1 MPGIQLVIL
10 VAVFFVTSGVSVVT
24 GSTSVITVPMMFQ
37 FGVDPRVAVATNM
50 FALTFMS
57 VGGSLPFL
65 KTNTV
70 KKRRLPL
77 LIVLTL
83 LGSAIGAMFLLIIPS
98 KVVPVIVST
107 AIIGLA
113 VFSMVY
119 RNSGIESSPLLP
131 DRSLELTG
139 YALTFLLGIYGGLFS
154 GGYVTILTAVF
165 VATFRMT
172 FIEAIATTKLINGVS
187 SGIATVIFAWRGLV
201 DYRLGAILG
210 VTMFIGAL
218 LGARYARRLSNLW
231 LRRIYLAAVWLLG
244 LKTLLFD
251 AFGHHATPGANPA
264 PVSK

>member
-1 MPGIQLVIL
+1 M
-10 VAVFFVTSGVSVVT
+10 
-24 GSTSVITVPMMFQ
+24 ITVPVMFQ
-37 FGVDPRVAVATNM
+37 FGIDARVAVATNM

-57 VGGSLPFL
+57 LGGTLPFL
-65 KTNTV
+65 RTKVVNR
-70 KKRRLPL
+70 RRLPL

-83 LGSAIGAMFLLIIPS
+83 FGSAIGAMLLLIIPS
-98 KVVPVIVST
+98 KVVPLIVST

-119 RNSGIESSPLLP
+119 RRSGGDAAPMLP
-131 DRSLELTG
+131 NQTLEMAG
-139 YALTFLLGIYGGLFS
+139 YVLTFLLGIYGGLFS

-172 FIEAIATTKLINGVS
+172 FIEAIATTKLINVFS
-187 SGIATVIFAWRGLV
+187 SGIATAIFMGRGLV

-210 VTMFIGAL
+210 VTMFGGAL

-231 LRRIYLAAVWLLG
+231 LRRIYLAAVWALG

-251 AFGHHATPGANPA
+251 VFGHHGIVESNPA
-264 PVSK
+264 PGHSR